1 MTTAQTHSEMLAIGF
16 DFEQWQ
22 DVVEAAIATNQL
34 TVTGEIRGGQLIQF
48 ADASGAQ
55 LNILAVEPFSTY
67 IGFEGITQ
75 AFAHVS
81 MVNDVLSYMNIITPT
96 GDTISEITANLA
108 KGPLLA
114 EVEEQQWQQVGI
126 TAMGLA
132 VQSYES
138 TDAFEE
144 SEGVFPAL
152 FESEGA
158 EIVNSG
164 NGAAAPTPGARFAAR
179 VLESGWRHNQLSGK
193 RFIHV
198 VLDGAFPFDL
208 CLPESFGD
216 LPAKDSVLA
225 GTALMTASVLT
236 PMSGGCGS
244 GGGCACGS
252 GGCGGH

>member
-1 MTTAQTHSEMLAIGF
+1 
-16 DFEQWQ
+16 
-22 DVVEAAIATNQL
+22 
-34 TVTGEIRGGQLIQF
+34 
-48 ADASGAQ
+48 
-55 LNILAVEPFSTY
+55 
-67 IGFEGITQ
+67 
-75 AFAHVS
+75 
-81 MVNDVLSYMNIITPT
+81 MVKRLKLHGIITPT
-96 GDTISEITANLA
+96 GHDFGNQTRTEL
-108 KGPLLA
+108 LLA
-114 EVEEQQWQQVGI
+114 EVEEQQWRRHHGDG
-126 TAMGLA
+126 AP
-132 VQSYES
+132 QSYES

-144 SEGVFPAL
+144 SEGVFPASL
-152 FESEGA
+152 NRGA
-158 EIVNSG
+158 EIVNLETAQQPFSWR
-164 NGAAAPTPGARFAAR
+164 ALCSTRF
-179 VLESGWRHNQLSGK
+179 GIWWRHNQLSGK